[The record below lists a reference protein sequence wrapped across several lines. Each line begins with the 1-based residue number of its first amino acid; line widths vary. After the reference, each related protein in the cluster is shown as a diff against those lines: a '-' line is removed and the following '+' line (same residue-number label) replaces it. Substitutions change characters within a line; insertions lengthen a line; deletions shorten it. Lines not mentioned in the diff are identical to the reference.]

1 MTALVFAFGVGGLA
15 SSTGIGCL
23 TRFGCCVPLRSEL
36 KVKAVIQLARYLLI
50 AALMVSIGAQWAVLQ
65 SVAWVGMAV
74 SYSMKEGSITTG
86 LSQTFDGEHP
96 CALCC
101 AVKKGT
107 ESEKKDPKSKDSKKL
122 KQDLFASES
131 RAVVIAAPHFVR
143 LPQAANEV
151 ALARFGVPAVP
162 PPRSV

>member
-1 MTALVFAFGVGGLA
+1 M
-15 SSTGIGCL
+15 I
-23 TRFGCCVPLRSEL
+23 R
-36 KVKAVIQLARYLLI
+36 LARYLLI

-96 CALCC
+96 CPLCC

-122 KQDLFASES
+122 KQDLFASEA

-151 ALARFGVPAVP
+151 ALARSGAPAVP